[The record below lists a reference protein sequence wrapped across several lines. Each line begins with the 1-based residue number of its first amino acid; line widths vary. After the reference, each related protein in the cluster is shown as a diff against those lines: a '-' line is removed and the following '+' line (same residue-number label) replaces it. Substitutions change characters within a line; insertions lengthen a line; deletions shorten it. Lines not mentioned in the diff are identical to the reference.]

1 MAVAMTMHWP
11 GLTSDQYDAVM
22 AKLGLDAN
30 PPAGAVLHVATETDH
45 GIEVFDVWQTEQAF
59 NSFLEQRLLPVVSEL
74 GITGEPVDHDRSA
87 AQPVRRRSGHDRPDR
102 RYLASRC
109 GRELGQLTCAKT
121 GIRDADSGLARSL
134 KAALRARAAATAGR
148 TSDAPPN

>member
-30 PPAGAVLHVATETDH
+30 PPAGAVLHVASETDH

-59 NSFLEQRLLPVVSEL
+59 HGYLEQRLLPVVSEL
-74 GITGEPVDHDRSA
+74 GITGEPEITIVPLHNLYAADPEMIDRIGAVSVPA
-87 AQPVRRRSGHDRPDR
+87 AV
-102 RYLASRC
+102 ASW
-109 GRELGQLTCAKT
+109 
-121 GIRDADSGLARSL
+121 
-134 KAALRARAAATAGR
+134 AG
-148 TSDAPPN
+148 